1 MAEAQQSTQTSLSD
15 LLSEALKRALEIG
28 RVLDD
33 DETDDDNTDQPVY
46 GPDGECGSVAEAGLT
61 LTMMLTAKGV
71 QYEFGWAN
79 DYFESRAFG
88 ETPETAISAWL
99 EAN

>member
-1 MAEAQQSTQTSLSD
+1 MPETQQSIQSSLSD
-15 LLSEALKRALEIG
+15 LLSEAVKRALEIG

-46 GPDGECGSVAEAGLT
+46 GPDGEFGSVAEAGLT

-79 DYFESRAFG
+79 DDFEYRSFG
-88 ETPETAISAWL
+88 ETPEAAVQAWL
-99 EAN
+99 ENN